1 MTNPTSIVWLLLRIK
16 SFILVLGCSLSCSES
31 KEEWEVSTP
40 RSIEPAEKP
49 FTILILGDSL
59 TEGYGIDEDLAYP
72 TLLEKKLNHESNK
85 GVKRPYRIINGGI
98 SGSTTSGGVSRI
110 DWFLRAKPD
119 FLILA
124 LGGNDGLRGIP
135 VEKIKSNLIKVVNAA
150 QSNTIPVLMAG
161 MKIPPN
167 YGLPYSEAFSEI
179 FPQIAKEYK
188 IPLLPFLLEG
198 VGGNPKM
205 NLPDRIHPNP
215 DGHRVIA
222 ETVHKR
228 LIEELSSYQ

>member
-1 MTNPTSIVWLLLRIK
+1 MTNPSSTVWLLLRIK
-16 SFILVLGCSLSCSES
+16 SFILILGCTLSCSDT
-31 KEEWEVSTP
+31 KEERTVSP
-40 RSIEPAEKP
+40 PSSIDSAEKP

-72 TLLEKKLNHESNK
+72 TLLEKRLNHESNK
-85 GVKRPYRIINGGI
+85 GAKRPYRIINGGI

-135 VEKIKSNLIKVVNAA
+135 VEKIKSNLIKAVKAA
-150 QSNTIPVLMAG
+150 QSNTIPVLIAG

-167 YGLPYSEAFSEI
+167 YGLPYSEAFSKI
-179 FPQIAKEYK
+179 FPQIAMEYD

-222 ETVHKR
+222 ETVHNR
-228 LIEELSSYQ
+228 LIVELSSIQ

>member
-1 MTNPTSIVWLLLRIK
+1 MTNPTSIVWHLLRIK
-16 SFILVLGCSLSCSES
+16 SFILILGCSLSCTDSNVERA
-31 KEEWEVSTP
+31 VSTTS
-40 RSIEPAEKP
+40 SIDSAEKP

-72 TLLEKKLNHESNK
+72 TLLEKKLNQESNK
-85 GVKRPYRIINGGI
+85 GAKRIYRIINGGI

-110 DWFLRAKPD
+110 DWFLRTKPD

-150 QSNTIPVLMAG
+150 QNNRIPVLIAG

-167 YGLPYSEAFSEI
+167 YGLPYSEAFSKI
-179 FPQIAKEYK
+179 FPQIAKEYN

-215 DGHRVIA
+215 EGHRVIA
-222 ETVHKR
+222 ETVHNR
-228 LIEELSSYQ
+228 LIVELSSYQ

>member
-1 MTNPTSIVWLLLRIK
+1 MTNPSSTVWLLLRIK
-16 SFILVLGCSLSCSES
+16 SFILILGCTLSCSDT
-31 KEEWEVSTP
+31 KEEITVSP
-40 RSIEPAEKP
+40 PSSIDSAEKP

-72 TLLEKKLNHESNK
+72 TLLEKRLNHESNK
-85 GVKRPYRIINGGI
+85 GAKRPYRIINGGI

-135 VEKIKSNLIKVVNAA
+135 VEKIKSNLIKVVKAA
-150 QSNTIPVLMAG
+150 QSNTIPVLIAG

-167 YGLPYSEAFSEI
+167 YGLPYSEAFSKI
-179 FPQIAKEYK
+179 FPQIAMEYD

-222 ETVHKR
+222 ETVHNR
-228 LIEELSSYQ
+228 LIAELSSIQ

>member
-1 MTNPTSIVWLLLRIK
+1 MTNPTFIVWLLIRIK
-16 SFILVLGCSLSCSES
+16 SFIIILGCSLSCTDS
-31 KEEWEVSTP
+31 KVERAVSTKS
-40 RSIEPAEKP
+40 SIDSAENP

-72 TLLEKKLNHESNK
+72 TLLEKKLNQ
-85 GVKRPYRIINGGI
+85 GAKRPYRIINGGI

-110 DWFLRAKPD
+110 DWFLRTKPD

-150 QSNTIPVLMAG
+150 KSNRIPVLIAG

-167 YGLPYSEAFSEI
+167 YGLPYSEAFSKI
-179 FPQIAKEYK
+179 FPQIAKEYN

-215 DGHRVIA
+215 EGHRVIA
-222 ETVHKR
+222 ETVHNR
-228 LIEELSSYQ
+228 LILELSSYQ

>member
-40 RSIEPAEKP
+40 RYIEPAEKP

-85 GVKRPYRIINGGI
+85 GAKRPYRIINGGI